1 MAARSPFDWTAFE
14 ADLHDELAHGLT
26 NVGRARPEARFYAV
40 ALHGMHRELDGL
52 LSLPHL
58 AAAIDVGAPASEGF
72 WSAYWSPGDWDLSE
86 IELRPAPALR
96 LERALTREANR
107 DTQAHWRDV
116 EARYLELLVRV
127 AIRLRDRAPSLLSTT
142 DDFVVFIND
151 EELGPDFAARTM
163 PPALVARF
171 FAPDVA
177 RARER
182 DRVVALPVAER
193 VSFLVTRLVRYDGRP
208 DAVSTQAAQDELVA
222 IGEPALDALL
232 PVVGHAKHGWSA
244 AMIIG
249 KIGVSRPDLLAALRK
264 PAPKSLWHAS
274 ALGMLGDYDWL
285 AYQPDFVAAYGFTA
299 TLRAICQGRPR
310 PLDYRP
316 LERFLAGA
324 SATAT
329 ARVEA
334 ELAPGKSYVEAQA
347 ADAPEALRA
356 LASPHAVIRWHAAS
370 LLGERGL
377 GASIGKTV
385 LPALATALSDGNA
398 IVRRLVVLAIDDWKA
413 AAKPYRQAIARLRD
427 DPDEAV
433 RRVVAHTLDSRGV

>member
-1 MAARSPFDWTAFE
+1 MAPRSPFDWTAFE
-14 ADLHDELAHGLT
+14 AELHDELALALAD
-26 NVGRARPEARFYAV
+26 VGRARPEARFYAV
-40 ALHGMHRELDGL
+40 ALHGLYRELDGL

-58 AAAIDVGAPASEGF
+58 AAAIDGALPASEGF
-72 WSAYWSPGDWDLSE
+72 WSAYWSPGDWELSE
-86 IELRPAPALR
+86 IDLRPAPALR

-127 AIRLRDRAPSLLSTT
+127 AVRLRDRAPSLLSTT
-142 DDFVVFIND
+142 DDFVLFIND
-151 EELGPDFAARTM
+151 EALGPDFAARTM

-177 RARER
+177 RTREHE
-182 DRVVALPVAER
+182 RVVALPVAER

-208 DAVSTQAAQDELVA
+208 DAVSEEAARNELVA

-232 PVVGHAKHGWSA
+232 PVLGHPKHGWSA
-244 AMIIG
+244 AIIIG
-249 KIGVSRPDLLAALRK
+249 KIGVSRPDVLAALRK
-264 PAPKSLWHAS
+264 RAPKSLWHAS

-285 AYQPDFVAAYGFTA
+285 ASQPDFVVGHGFTA

-316 LERFLAGA
+316 LERFLDGA

-329 ARVEA
+329 ARVEE
-334 ELAPGKSYVEAQA
+334 ELAPGKSYVEAQT
-347 ADAPEALRA
+347 ADVPEALRG

-377 GASIGKTV
+377 GARVGKTV
-385 LPALATALSDGNA
+385 LPALAATLSDGNE
-398 IVRRLVVLAIDDWKA
+398 IVRRLAVLAIGDWKA
-413 AAKPYRQAIARLRD
+413 AAKPYREAIARLRD

-433 RRVVAHTLDSRGV
+433 RRSVAHTLDSRPV